1 MIIRVKLAWRLAAA
15 RFFKTVFAVFFL
27 FLAIFCRD
35 CFGMGISAGSLSV
48 SKKIKN
54 MKEIKDKNVVKQS
67 LDYSCGPAGL
77 ATILNYFLGDKIGEK
92 DIINVLLKTTSM
104 QKVMQRKGFSLLDL
118 KKFAQDR
125 GYTVTGYKMDIDFL
139 RKLNKPTLVP
149 IKFKNY
155 RHFIVIK
162 GVIGDR
168 VFVAD
173 PTVGNT
179 TMKINYFTRIW
190 QEGIGLV
197 VEREIPRDPF
207 VSPLLTNV
215 GNKDMVIV
223 DYQSMERMLGT
234 TVLRTAVFP
243 NEF

>member
-1 MIIRVKLAWRLAAA
+1 
-15 RFFKTVFAVFFL
+15 
-27 FLAIFCRD
+27 
-35 CFGMGISAGSLSV
+35 MGISVGSINV
-48 SKKIKN
+48 NKKVKN
-54 MKEIKDKNVVKQS
+54 IKEIRNKNIVKQS

-77 ATILNYFLGDKIGEK
+77 ATILNYYLGDKIEEK
-92 DIINVLLKTTSM
+92 DIIKVLLKTTSM
-104 QKVMQRKGFSLLDL
+104 QKVMQRRGFSLLDL
-118 KKFAQDR
+118 KNFAQAR

-139 RKLNKPTLVP
+139 RQLNKPTLVP

-179 TMKINYFTRIW
+179 TMKISYFTRIW
-190 QEGIGLV
+190 QDGIGLV
-197 VEREIPRDPF
+197 IEREIPRDPF
-207 VSPLLTNV
+207 VSPLAAKANNI

-223 DYQSMERMLGT
+223 DYQSMERMLGN
-234 TVLRTAVFP
+234 TVLRTAIFP
-243 NEF
+243 DEY